1 MIVSVRTSPAEREF
15 FIKGDFTADDEVR
28 FFDVFVQ
35 IRSMTER
42 CLTFN
47 LSLCADVDAAAM
59 GMLVVAAQEAAKR
72 NAARV
77 IRDAPAAV
85 VEKMKTAGFDNFYLF
100 QSGF

>member
-1 MIVSVRTSPAEREF
+1 MIVSVRATPVEREF
-15 FIKGDFTADDEVR
+15 FIKGDFTADDEAR

-47 LSLCADVDAAAM
+47 LSLCADVDSAAM

-77 IRDAPAAV
+77 IRDAPAGV